1 MESLPAWLGALT
13 PGGLLLIVVLLI
25 VLGKLMPERTH
36 NRIVADKDKLIDLQG
51 RQVDKLV
58 SNSETTLHLLRSLPN
73 SEEDRK

>member
-1 MESLPAWLGALT
+1 MEALPAWLGALT